1 MEGVRIVGI
10 VALAVALLATPI
22 TSVPAAQEPEVV
34 EVEAELIGFREVPPI
49 STPASGEFRAQV
61 HEDFLDYE
69 LTFSD
74 LRGAPLFAHIHFGQ
88 RGVNG
93 AVVAFLC
100 GGGGRPP
107 CLSRGGTNRGRVTAA
122 DIVPVLGQGIG
133 SGDFAA
139 VRRAILEG
147 VAYTNVHSTLFPAGE
162 IRGQIRGAKK
172 QKED

>member
-1 MEGVRIVGI
+1 MEGFRIGRI
-10 VALAVALLATPI
+10 IALAVALLATSI
-22 TSVPAAQEPEVV
+22 VSVPAAPEREVV
-34 EVEAELIGFREVPPI
+34 EVEAELVGFGEVPPI

-74 LRGAPLFAHIHFGQ
+74 LRAAPRFAHIHFGQ

-100 GGGGRPP
+100 GGGGKPA
-107 CLSRGGTNRGRVTAA
+107 CLSQGGTNQGRVTSA
-122 DIVPVLGQGIG
+122 DIVPVPAQGID
-133 SGDFAA
+133 SGDFQA

-147 VAYTNVHSTLFPAGE
+147 VAYTNVHSTLFPTGE
-162 IRGQIRGAKK
+162 IRGQIRGARKHR
-172 QKED
+172 D